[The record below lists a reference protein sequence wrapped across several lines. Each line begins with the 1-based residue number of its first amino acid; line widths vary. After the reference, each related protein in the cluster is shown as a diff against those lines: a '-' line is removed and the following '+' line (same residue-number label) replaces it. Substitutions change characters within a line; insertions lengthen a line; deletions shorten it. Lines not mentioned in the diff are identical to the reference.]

1 MTPPRIA
8 YVVATTAGGT
18 GRHVAMLARGCADRG
33 MVVSVFGPPAARAA
47 FRGTSFAPV
56 DIGDRPRPGRDAA
69 AVLRLRRLIARGE
82 PDVVHAHGIRAAAAA
97 ALARPR
103 RSGRP
108 GPALLVT
115 VHNAAPPGALPG
127 TVYRALEWLAA
138 RRADAV
144 LCVCAD
150 LAERM
155 RRAGARD
162 VALAVVPAPP
172 AAAPAA
178 GAVEKARADIAAGGR
193 PVVLAVGRYAPQ
205 KGFDVLVDAMSLLR
219 DRDPAP
225 LLAIAGDGPLAAQL
239 ARQARAV
246 RADVRFLGPRSDV
259 PALLAAADVAVVP
272 SRWEGQPLIVQE
284 VLQAGRP
291 LVASRVGGIPAL
303 TGPDGALLVPP
314 GDPAQLAAA
323 LRSVLDDPALSGR
336 LAASAAAR
344 AAALPSPSDAIDA
357 VAAVYARLRA
367 HS

>member
-1 MTPPRIA
+1 VTAPRIG
-8 YVVATTAGGT
+8 YVVGTTAGGT

-33 MVVSVFGPPAARAA
+33 MIVSVFGPPAAREAFPEAA
-47 FRGTSFAPV
+47 FTPV

-69 AVLRLRRLIARGE
+69 AVLRLRRLIARSE
-82 PDVVHAHGIRAAAAA
+82 PDVVHAHGLRAAAAA
-97 ALARPR
+97 ALAQPR
-103 RSGRP
+103 RP

-115 VHNAAPPGALPG
+115 VHNAAPPGALSAA
-127 TVYRALEWLAA
+127 VYRALERLAA

-144 LCVCAD
+144 LCVSAD

-172 AAAPAA
+172 AAAPSA

-193 PVVLAVGRYAPQ
+193 PLVLAVGRLAPQ
-205 KGFDVLVDAMSLLR
+205 KGFDLLVEAMIGLR

-225 LLAIAGDGPLAAQL
+225 VLAIAGEGSLADQLAAQ
-239 ARQARAV
+239 ARASRV
-246 RADVRFLGPRSDV
+246 GVRFLGPRCDI

-284 VLQAGRP
+284 ALRAGRP

-303 TGPDGALLVPP
+303 TGQDGALLVPP
-314 GDPAQLAAA
+314 GDPGQLAAA

-367 HS
+367 RG